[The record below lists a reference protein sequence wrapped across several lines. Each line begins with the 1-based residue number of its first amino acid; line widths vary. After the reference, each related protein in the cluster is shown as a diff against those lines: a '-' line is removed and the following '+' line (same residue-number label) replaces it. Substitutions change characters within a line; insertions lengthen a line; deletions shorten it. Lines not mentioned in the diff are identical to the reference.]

1 MLHGMEAYVQV
12 FESVLGMALGTWFTD
27 LGLGSDLSDLYWR
40 YKGSP
45 WFERLVMM
53 EMIRLSSIPRVQ
65 NGFDAPSTP
74 FLAVNRIDSVKVPS
88 FDLKGQKLGIE
99 VRFDLEGMGLW
110 EHVLSV
116 FVSTPE
122 QLARDREQARFHN
135 DKIKRIE
142 GEYAKRE

>member
-1 MLHGMEAYVQV
+1 ML
-12 FESVLGMALGTWFTD
+12 FRS
-27 LGLGSDLSDLYWR
+27 SDLSDLYWR

-45 WFERLVMM
+45 WFERLAMI

-65 NGFDAPSTP
+65 NGLDAPSTP

-88 FDLKGQKLGIE
+88 FDLTGQQLGIE

-122 QLARDREQARFHN
+122 QLARDREKARLHN